1 MSGLSSI
8 TKNATS
14 GGEGIGLYLD
24 GASKYWGVTLLA
36 TAAAGTV
43 TPVDS
48 SNPLPV
54 SAASLPL
61 PSGAATATKQDTGN
75 TSVASIDTKTP
86 ALGAAAMAAAV
97 PVTIAT
103 DDARVGPVNEMA
115 PATDTA
121 SSGLNGRLQRIAQRL
136 TSLIAQIPA
145 TLGIKTAAN
154 SLSVTLASDQAALPV
169 TDNSGSLTV
178 DAPVATPVYVRLS
191 DGAAAISTLPVSLA
205 SVPSHAVTNAGT
217 FAVQDSEKIADN
229 AGFTDGTT
237 KVLPLGMIY
246 DEVAGTALSENDIG
260 TPRMDAKRGVVVVVE
275 DATTRGQRMAV
286 AATGEAAANVAKI
299 NGVAP
304 SMGNGASGTGVQR
317 VTIASDSTGQVALA
331 AGTNGIGKLTA
342 NSGVVIGD
350 VNVVAGINPVVNV
363 SASYTRPADTTA
375 YAAGDCY
382 NSSTSSP
389 TVLTFTS
396 AARASGKGGVV
407 TSLTVVDSNAPG
419 TPIQGELWLFDSA
432 PTSTNDNA
440 AYALSDSDALKLV
453 GVIPFTTVVTAAN
466 NSIAT
471 VQGLS
476 IAFQCSGSA
485 DLRGQVRVTN
495 AYTPAS
501 AETLGF
507 RLGIIQGD

>member
-1 MSGLSSI
+1 MAGLSSI
-8 TKNATS
+8 TKNVTG

-24 GASKYWGVTLLA
+24 GASKYWGVSLLA
-36 TAAAGTV
+36 TAAAGAV
-43 TPVDS
+43 SLVDT
-48 SNPLPV
+48 SNPLPISDAGGSITVDGTVGV
-54 SAASLPL
+54 S
-61 PSGAATATKQDTGN
+61 G
-75 TSVASIDTKTP
+75 SVA
-86 ALGAAAMAAAV
+86 
-97 PVTIAT
+97 VTGTFWQAT
-103 DDARVGPVNEMA
+103 
-115 PATDTA
+115 
-121 SSGLNGRLQRIAQRL
+121 Q
-136 TSLIAQIPA
+136 
-145 TLGIKTAAN
+145 
-154 SLSVTLASDQAALPV
+154 
-169 TDNSGSLTV
+169 
-178 DAPVATPVYVRLS
+178 
-191 DGAAAISTLPVSLA
+191 PVSLA
-205 SVPSHAVTNAGT
+205 SVPSHAVTNVGT